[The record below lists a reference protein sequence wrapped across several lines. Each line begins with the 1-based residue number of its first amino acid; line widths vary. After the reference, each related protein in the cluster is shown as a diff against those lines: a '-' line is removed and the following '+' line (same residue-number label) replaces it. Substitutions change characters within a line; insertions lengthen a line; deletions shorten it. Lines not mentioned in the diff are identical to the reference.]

1 MKSSTSITSDVPAE
15 KGLPVNNQPASRPI
29 VGITIGDPCGIGP
42 EVIAKAWADEKLH
55 QTCNPVL
62 IGSVGVMG
70 DAVRIAGLHAQ
81 VRAVPRASQVTHS
94 HTIDVI
100 EPVEFDMAW
109 VRYGQDV
116 ERAGWASGA
125 WLDHADR
132 LARQGALAASV
143 MGPISSGSMKMAGTL
158 GSIATNRDSGAYLLL
173 HSGPLTIAH
182 LSDHVPLAS
191 VSSLITT
198 EAVLTLLRSLDD
210 WMKQAGL
217 KSRRIAV
224 AGFNPHAEGR
234 EEREQIDPAIA
245 IARSEG
251 LDVAGPISPDS
262 VFRHC
267 IEGRYD
273 VVVAMYHDQGHIAMK
288 TWGFSGNSVAMIGPP
303 YIHMTVA
310 HGVAHEIA
318 GLGKADHTMI
328 LNAILN
334 AATLASGQGFY
345 D

>member
-55 QTCNPVL
+55 QICNPVL

-217 KSRRIAV
+217 QSRRIAV
-224 AGFNPHAEGR
+224 AGFNPHAEG
-234 EEREQIDPAIA
+234 
-245 IARSEG
+245 ARKGSRSTRPLSLPEAKAWMWPG
-251 LDVAGPISPDS
+251 QSVPIRCSATAS
-262 VFRHC
+262 R
-267 IEGRYD
+267 
-273 VVVAMYHDQGHIAMK
+273 
-288 TWGFSGNSVAMIGPP
+288 
-303 YIHMTVA
+303 
-310 HGVAHEIA
+310 
-318 GLGKADHTMI
+318 
-328 LNAILN
+328 
-334 AATLASGQGFY
+334 AATTWWWPCTTTRATSP
-345 D
+345 